1 MTGLVPRPH
10 RPRFAGPH
18 RRFGDYVRQVRL
30 SKRIGLRACA
40 EAIGLAAGHYS
51 TSSMDASAHQM
62 SPRWS
67 SWQVC
72 WRCPWVRCSLGPAD
86 LDPMTCNASGLRRSS
101 LLWS

>member
-51 TSSMDASAHQM
+51 NIEHGRVTHPMNWCS
-62 SPRWS
+62 S
-67 SWQVC
+67 SWLRC
-72 WRCPWVRCSLGPAD
+72 WMCR
-86 LDPMTCNASGLRRSS
+86 
-101 LLWS
+101 